1 MQNDI
6 ICPNCNSKCSI
17 ALDGCGYTPWHIH
30 CDNCNINIGSTSVEK
45 GIELLH
51 IYHKP
56 KTWIE
61 FYNKE
66 IQILYEDGKM
76 IYNKEIKNAE

>member
-1 MQNDI
+1 MQNDV
-6 ICPNCNSKCSI
+6 ICPACNTKGFI
-17 ALDGCGYTPWHIH
+17 ALDEWGRTPWHIH
-30 CDNCNINIGSTSVEK
+30 CDNCDINIGATSIKK
-45 GIELLH
+45 GVELLQ

-56 KTWIE
+56 HTWIE